1 MLSWSR
7 IILSVL
13 LACLVNTLAHNNKDP
28 FMITGQ
34 EMHTIEYKLERAMR
48 ITFLQFHGHA
58 FLKISSAGV
67 SLYASS

>member
-1 MLSWSR
+1 
-7 IILSVL
+7 
-13 LACLVNTLAHNNKDP
+13 
-28 FMITGQ
+28 MITGQ